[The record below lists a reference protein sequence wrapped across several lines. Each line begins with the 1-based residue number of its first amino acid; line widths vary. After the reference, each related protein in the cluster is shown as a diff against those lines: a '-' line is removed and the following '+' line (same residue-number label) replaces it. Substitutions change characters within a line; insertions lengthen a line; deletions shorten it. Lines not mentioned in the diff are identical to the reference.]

1 MVVKFFKVKQG
12 GGDGTGSIKYLL
24 DSRVSKGTARI
35 LQGDKKLTQDIILSL
50 NKQAKAC
57 VGCLSFEEENLPE
70 AQKYEIMRDFENM
83 LMPEMQGR
91 YNILW
96 VEHTDKGRLELN
108 FVIPKVDLVSGRA
121 FNPYYHKI
129 DVKRK
134 DLWTD
139 LVNLENQFSDPKDPM
154 KARRVQDPLA
164 KTGIFKDVERLDIFM
179 HELVAEGAIDSR
191 DKLIE
196 VLKNSGVEVTR
207 QGDDYISVKLEN
219 QKKAIRLKGG
229 IYERKFK
236 SKSSDSIGNFLQ
248 SYREREKAYTEDYRE
263 RRERLKTELASRIE
277 TKARFYREFCK
288 RADKGIDE
296 TIAREQMENRDDYGD
311 NSDNIDNYRGYSND
325 NIAFEPAQ
333 DTDKQRQDDDNEQ
346 ELSSCE
352 GQQSEPLDKN
362 RENLFRRLTD
372 ERDRNAIYRVREDI
386 IRRANRFRESIRAG
400 ESQRAELEKQAST
413 IESRIT
419 ELAKQF
425 KPAIEGA
432 INYFRERISRIYEIL
447 KESAQVKPAQEI
459 TNKATIKRKHH

>member
-129 DVKRK
+129 DAKRK

-164 KTGIFKDVERLDIFM
+164 KTGIFKDVEKLDIFM
-179 HELVAEGAIDSR
+179 HELVADGVINSR
-191 DKLIE
+191 DQLIE

-207 QGDDYISVKLEN
+207 QGEDYISVKLEN

-236 SKSSDSIGNFLQ
+236 SSSDSNGNILQ
-248 SYREREKAYTEDYRE
+248 SYREREKAYTGDFRE
-263 RRERLKTELASRIE
+263 RQERLKTELASRIE
-277 TKARFYREFCK
+277 TKARFYREFCE
-288 RADKGIDE
+288 RADKGSDDS
-296 TIAREQMENRDDYGD
+296 IAKEQMENRDDYGD
-311 NSDNIDNYRGYSND
+311 NSDNIDNYRGNSSD
-325 NIAFEPAQ
+325 NIAFESTQ
-333 DTDKQRQDDDNEQ
+333 DINKQRQDDNNEQ
-346 ELSSCE
+346 ELSSYE
-352 GQQSEPLDKN
+352 GQQSELLDKN

-386 IRRANRFRESIRAG
+386 IRRANRFRESISAG
-400 ESQRAELEKQAST
+400 ESQRAELEKQASG

-432 INYFRERISRIYEIL
+432 INYFRERISRIYEII
-447 KESAQVKPAQEI
+447 KESAQVKPAQI
-459 TNKATIKRKHH
+459 TNKTTIKRKH